1 MEIPLK
7 AQVECT
13 DGTCGR
19 SEYVLI
25 NPLTDQVTNLVVRET
40 ASPNTEYVVPVEL
53 VSATIADTIQLHCSK
68 AELEKMGK
76 FVKTTY
82 VEEKMPMM
90 SPGYGG
96 GLGTYYYMPF
106 VTAEM
111 TVQVPEEQLQI
122 PPGELGMTRGTRVEA
137 TDGYIGHVD
146 EFVVNPKNNRITH
159 LVMRE
164 GHLWGQ
170 KDVIIPLSAMG
181 ERRADSV
188 FLKLDKSQVESL
200 PTFPVHRRWS

>member
-13 DGTCGR
+13 DGICGR

-25 NPLTDQVTNLVVRET
+25 NPQTDQVTNLVVRET

>member
-13 DGTCGR
+13 NGICGR

-25 NPLTDQVTNLVVRET
+25 NPQTDQVTNLVVRET

>member
-13 DGTCGR
+13 DGICGR

>member
-7 AQVECT
+7 AQVDCT
-13 DGTCGR
+13 NGICGR

-25 NPLTDQVTNLVVRET
+25 NPQTDQVTNLVVRET

>member
-13 DGTCGR
+13 DGICGR

-188 FLKLDKSQVESL
+188 FLKLDKSQIESL